1 MSDNVFNLII
11 RPTFLITGLK
21 IVMCSTPNG
30 AQGFFHQY
38 VNYGLDE
45 LMSYKTKVISIYDN
59 PFIDVEEIKLIK
71 SQIPERVFRQEYL
84 GEFLDGSGSV
94 FNNFRNCIN
103 ESPKLDGNYYAA
115 IDWGKGDYT
124 VLTIINEAKEVVL
137 IYRVN
142 AIEYT
147 QQIKHI
153 IPILNKWKPKVT
165 ISEENNIGT
174 VINELLKKEY
184 TGHIRTITL
193 DNQFKKNMIEE
204 LIVAFE
210 QQLIGIPNDDA
221 LLRELQAFSC
231 VYNPQ
236 TQNVKYSA
244 PNGLHDDMVISL
256 AYAYYAVNNMK
267 VKINYST
274 VKTKSSKKKLPW
286 Q

>member
-1 MSDNVFNLII
+1 
-11 RPTFLITGLK
+11 
-21 IVMCSTPNG
+21 
-30 AQGFFHQY
+30 
-38 VNYGLDE
+38 
-45 LMSYKTKVISIYDN
+45 
-59 PFIDVEEIKLIK
+59 
-71 SQIPERVFRQEYL
+71 
-84 GEFLDGSGSV
+84 
-94 FNNFRNCIN
+94 
-103 ESPKLDGNYYAA
+103 
-115 IDWGKGDYT
+115 
-124 VLTIINEAKEVVL
+124 
-137 IYRVN
+137 
-142 AIEYT
+142 
-147 QQIKHI
+147 
-153 IPILNKWKPKVT
+153 
-165 ISEENNIGT
+165 
-174 VINELLKKEY
+174 
-184 TGHIRTITL
+184 
-193 DNQFKKNMIEE
+193 MIED